1 MIRKLGTPL
10 LILLLLV
17 FSIILYLVQNL
28 LFHNPEESAFLF
40 LQDLAF
46 VPISVLLVTLGLNTV
61 MVYRERQKML
71 EKISIVINEFFAET
85 GAELIH
91 GLRNSLTDLE
101 GIRKHLSPEAR
112 WTDKDFQAAIVY
124 IGSKEIQIDINP
136 GDLPAMHQML
146 VKIKDQILRLFE
158 NPNLMEHDRF
168 TDMLWA
174 VYHVYDELRSRSSLE
189 NLPETDLRHLKG
201 DLQRASRLL
210 LVEWLDCMRALRTH
224 YPYLYSLAV
233 RKNPFGES
241 QVIIE
246 S

>member
-17 FSIILYLVQNL
+17 FSIIFYLIQNL

-46 VPISVLLVTLGLNTV
+46 VPISVLLVTLGLDTI

-91 GLRNSLTDLE
+91 GLRNSMSDLE

-112 WTDKDFQAAIVY
+112 WTEKDFQAAIAY
-124 IGSKEIQIDINP
+124 IGSKEIHIDFNP
-136 GDLPAMHQML
+136 GDLPAMLQML
-146 VKIKDQILRLFE
+146 ANNKDQILRLFE

-174 VYHVYDELRSRSSLE
+174 VYHVYDELRSRNSLE
-189 NLPETDLRHLKG
+189 NLPETDIRHLKG

-210 LVEWLDCMRALRTH
+210 LVEWLGSMRSLRTH

-246 S
+246 Q

>member
-17 FSIILYLVQNL
+17 FSVLLYLIQNL
-28 LFHNPEESAFLF
+28 LFHNPVESAFLF

-91 GLRNSLTDLE
+91 GLRNSLSDLE
-101 GIRKHLSPEAR
+101 GIREHLSPQAR
-112 WTDKDFQAAIVY
+112 WTEKDFQAAIAY
-124 IGSKEIQIDINP
+124 IGSKEIKIDLDP
-136 GDLPAMHQML
+136 VDLPAMHQML
-146 VKIKDQILRLFE
+146 FKNKDQILRLFE

-174 VYHVYDELRSRSSLE
+174 VYHVYDELRSRNSFD
-189 NLPETDLRHLKG
+189 NLPETDIRHLKG

-210 LVEWLDCMRALRTH
+210 LVEWLDCMRSLRTH